1 MNYQNYHKHSYYTNA
16 RISDSVV
23 SYEDYAKKAVF
34 LGQKVLSSVEHGWQG
49 RYIECYEI
57 AHKYDLKFV
66 FGTETYYVHNRF
78 EKDRTNAHLIL
89 LAKNENG
96 RQAINDILSEANI
109 TGFYFQPRIDEEL
122 LFSLPKDDVWCTSAC
137 FTEDMVVTTNNGY
150 KKIIDVSENDL
161 VLTHKG
167 TWEKIIKQTKRKYA
181 DDMFKLSIEGCY
193 DDICCTKDHK
203 FPVLE
208 KYREG
213 EYLKDFIVW
222 KRADELLYTDRILN
236 AMDENGFEDS
246 RFFTV
251 TNILE
256 EYRGSLNYTR
266 VKNKIL
272 NDTFVIDDLFLC
284 VLGLFA
290 AEGHIGKNLFSINF
304 TFHRREENLYNI
316 INRFSKRVC
325 GIEACKLIKDN
336 KMTVAIHSKELA
348 IVFSNLFKKGAKNK
362 SVPDFIKKLPPF
374 KQMSFAKGAI
384 LGDGYRRKVKRGNRV
399 ECEVSFCSVSM
410 DLAYGMR
417 DIFENNGV
425 KIYAYSTKARVDK
438 NKVNHLKS
446 YTLGIASTEF
456 YNYWIEYEKNN
467 DWYSFDWEDP
477 SIINPIRIPFVIDGT
492 KYIAKGVR
500 KIETFQYDGLVY
512 CLNIDNVH
520 SFKVDGVNVH
530 NCLGGIWKYGF
541 EEAEKFIV
549 KCKEHFDDNFFL
561 EVQAHNTESQKE
573 INKEILRLKYT
584 YNIPLIAGVDSHY
597 IDNDRAWERDDFIK
611 SRGLHYED
619 EEGWYMDYPSCDE
632 LYNRFKEQG
641 VLTDTEIQEALETT
655 NVLLEVEEYDSP
667 IFNKDI
673 KMPTLYPDKTKEEKD
688 KIFEDLVWRLWEEK
702 KNNFD
707 KDKWNDYI
715 DEINREVQTIK
726 DINHSDYFL
735 IDYHIVKKA
744 IEKGGEITYSGRG
757 SAGGFMLNNILG
769 FTTMDVVSSP
779 VKLYPERFLSKTR
792 ILETKSMA
800 DIDLNFGTPEIAV
813 EAQEE
818 VMGEGHSC
826 WMLTYGTYKAKAA
839 WKMFAKAQ
847 NISYVIAEAVTK
859 QIERYEHVLKE
870 TPGDETENVHVED
883 YIDDE
888 YIEIFN
894 KSRNYLGIVT
904 SLSRHPCSSLLYQGD
919 IRREIGLIT
928 IKSGKKETLCCLMD
942 GKWAE
947 KYKFLKNDILKV
959 SVVAVIKEL
968 FRQSKIP
975 EMTVDE
981 LEKACQE
988 HPNVWDIYSKGITLG
1003 INQVEGTATTARVAK
1018 YKPKNISELCAFVAA
1033 IRPGFKSM
1041 YKRFENREEFHYNI
1055 PSIDNL
1061 IQTEQFPQSY
1071 ILYQEQVMQILH
1083 YAGIP
1088 LDETYGVIKNIAKKR
1103 VAEVKKYKDL
1113 FIDNM
1118 INKLIVE
1125 EHYDNEKATQTAK
1138 DIWQII
1144 DDNSNYSFNASHSLA
1159 VAYDSLYCAY
1169 FKALYPLVFYETYIK
1184 IMTAE
1189 NKKDAVVEAQ
1199 NEALSYFGIR
1209 ITPYKFGE
1217 DNRQIRSIPSKNM
1230 IVNSLQSVKGFS
1242 KATTEA
1248 LWQIRGKYKHFVDLL
1263 IKIRNNADIKINSK
1277 HIDILISIDYF
1288 DMFGNQNE
1296 LREIL
1301 RICEMFNH
1309 GTAKTISKD
1318 KLDEEQWLEPLIK
1331 EYATDKGINDNTL
1344 KRYTLTGDCVSFLC
1358 DCEDVIKAE
1367 HMPDVDDS
1375 VKIVKKM
1382 EYLGYLLPTNK
1393 EVDRPKLYITK
1404 MFPINRRADG
1414 KHCGDNLIAI
1424 SIGSGKQTRY
1434 TIWDST
1440 TKKNGSL
1447 KVGDII
1453 LCKDYKRKAQTFEI
1467 TDYDIIE
1474 SKEVTK

>member
-1 MNYQNYHKHSYYTNA
+1 MDKGGKMNYQNYHKHSYYTNA

-66 FGTETYYVHNRF
+66 FGTETYYVHNRL

-137 FTEDMVVTTNNGY
+137 
-150 KKIIDVSENDL
+150 
-161 VLTHKG
+161 
-167 TWEKIIKQTKRKYA
+167 
-181 DDMFKLSIEGCY
+181 
-193 DDICCTKDHK
+193 
-203 FPVLE
+203 
-208 KYREG
+208 
-213 EYLKDFIVW
+213 
-222 KRADELLYTDRILN
+222 
-236 AMDENGFEDS
+236 
-246 RFFTV
+246 
-251 TNILE
+251 
-256 EYRGSLNYTR
+256 
-266 VKNKIL
+266 
-272 NDTFVIDDLFLC
+272 
-284 VLGLFA
+284 
-290 AEGHIGKNLFSINF
+290 
-304 TFHRREENLYNI
+304 
-316 INRFSKRVC
+316 
-325 GIEACKLIKDN
+325 
-336 KMTVAIHSKELA
+336 
-348 IVFSNLFKKGAKNK
+348 
-362 SVPDFIKKLPPF
+362 
-374 KQMSFAKGAI
+374 
-384 LGDGYRRKVKRGNRV
+384 
-399 ECEVSFCSVSM
+399 
-410 DLAYGMR
+410 
-417 DIFENNGV
+417 
-425 KIYAYSTKARVDK
+425 
-438 NKVNHLKS
+438 
-446 YTLGIASTEF
+446 
-456 YNYWIEYEKNN
+456 
-467 DWYSFDWEDP
+467 
-477 SIINPIRIPFVIDGT
+477 
-492 KYIAKGVR
+492 
-500 KIETFQYDGLVY
+500 
-512 CLNIDNVH
+512 
-520 SFKVDGVNVH
+520 
-530 NCLGGIWKYGF
+530 LGGIWRYGF
-541 EEAEKFIV
+541 EEAEKFIA
-549 KCKEHFDDNFFL
+549 KCKEYFNDNFFL
-561 EVQAHNTESQKE
+561 EVQAHNTEPQKE

-641 VLTDTEIQEALETT
+641 ILTDSEIQEALNTT

-673 KMPTLYPDKTKEEKD
+673 KMPTLYPNKTKEEKD
-688 KIFEDLVWRLWEEK
+688 KIFENLVWQLWEEK

-715 DEINREVQTIK
+715 DEISREVQTIK

-735 IDYHIVKKA
+735 IDYYIVKKA

-818 VMGEGHSC
+818 VMGKGHSY

-870 TPGDETENVHVED
+870 APDDEKENVHVED

-981 LEKACQE
+981 LEKACE
-988 HPNVWDIYSKGITLG
+988 NHPSVWDIYSKGITLG

-1103 VAEVKKYKDL
+1103 VDEVKKYKDL

-1125 EHYDNEKATQTAK
+1125 EHYDKDKAVQTAK

-1144 DDNSNYSFNASHSLA
+1144 DDNSNYSFNACVSGDTKLFLHEVNGSVCTLTVKELFNKGSNYGTTLSMVEEGKLRRNKIVDVRFAGYRPVYHIVTEHAKDIVVTSNHKFPVVRNGNKTILTTDKLTTKDYLYTIDGLEKIDCIWLHGTADTYDIEMKAPYHNFVVDTGIVTCNSHSLA

-1248 LWQIRGKYKHFVDLL
+1248 LWQIRGNYKHFVDL
-1263 IKIRNNADIKINSK
+1263 ITKIRNNADIKINSK

-1301 RICEMFNH
+1301 RICEIFNY

-1331 EYATDKGINDNTL
+1331 EYATDKGVNDNAL
-1344 KRYTLTGDCVSFLC
+1344 KRYTFTGDCVSFLC
-1358 DCEDVIKAE
+1358 DCENVIKAE

-1393 EVDRPKLYITK
+1393 ETDRPKLYITK
-1404 MFPINRRADG
+1404 KFPINRKKDG

-1453 LCKDYKRKAQTFEI
+1453 LCKNYKRNAQSFEI
-1467 TDYDIIE
+1467 TDYKIIE
-1474 SKEVTK
+1474 QKEATA